1 MAEATR
7 GAVPRHLILATDLTA
22 RSDRAFDR
30 AVNLARRWD
39 ARLLI
44 VHAVEDTSY
53 STEEPTWRRGTDPVE
68 AARRK
73 LQFDYAGWDGIDTA
87 IEVRTGRP
95 EDIVLEAATRENTDL
110 IITGIA
116 RENLFGRDRLGAL
129 VPVLA
134 KEAPSPV
141 LVVKKRI
148 GTAPRRVVVAS
159 DLTDAS
165 HAALDLAI
173 ALFGPGR
180 LTLFNAFDVPYRG
193 MAGDRDE
200 LERSMRPGVI
210 EECKAVLVQTAG
222 ATAAA
227 QVEIIA
233 ELGAPVPILAKLV
246 ADRDIDLVVTGTYGR
261 TGLVEVLVGSTAMDI
276 LAAVSCD
283 VLVARRGLSR
293 RDKP

>member
-1 MAEATR
+1 MPERTGRTA
-7 GAVPRHLILATDLTA
+7 PRHLTLATDLTA

-39 ARLLI
+39 ARMLI
-44 VHAVEDTSY
+44 VHAVEEPLTFTD
-53 STEEPTWRRGTDPVE
+53 EPTWRRGADPVE

-73 LQFDYAGWDGIDTA
+73 LQFDYAGLEGIDTS
-87 IEVRTGRP
+87 IEVRSGKP
-95 EDIVLEAATRENTDL
+95 QDLVLEAAVREKTDL
-110 IITGIA
+110 VITGIA
-116 RENLFGRDRLGAL
+116 RENLFGRDRLGDL
-129 VPVLA
+129 VPALA
-134 KEAPSPV
+134 KKAPCPV

-148 GTAPRRVVVAS
+148 SAAPRRVVVAS

-165 HAALDLAI
+165 HAALDLALG
-173 ALFGPGR
+173 LFGPGR
-180 LTLFNAFDVPYRG
+180 LTLFNAFDTPYRG

-210 EECKAVLVQTAG
+210 EECKAVLVAAAGTA
-222 ATAAA
+222 AAA

-246 ADRDIDLVVTGTYGR
+246 SDRDIDLVVTGTYGR
-261 TGLVEVLVGSTAMDI
+261 TGVADMLLGSTAMDI

-283 VLVARRGLSR
+283 VLVARRALA
-293 RDKP
+293 